1 MRKSVIFLF
10 HCYQYLS
17 AYLLLCVKTVE
28 SSKRYQRRY
37 RWWTRSRASSYFI
50 VMSIIA
56 FLLLHVEIRFWSS
69 FRLAEQRPEKKKQ
82 RQQCR
87 KRERERKKEED
98 EERERER
105 ERETIR
111 AAIGSKPGPFFP
123 SKILVSEKE
132 RERERET
139 DDERWETERWGD
151 PSSFPPQRD
160 KRACFVFFFFVR
172 SVLCSIAADVV
183 VVVVVVVSFR
193 PFFYYIYIFIFFYFR
208 ALRPSPKSTKHEAER
223 EPRTET
229 ERPRNCRNFLLLS
242 CSLVLFLLLL
252 LLLLHFRRHLLLLLH
267 LSPCRPSPQ
276 IIKQSRGR
284 ARARRILRRSN
295 QKKKKKG
302 KKKNKNFVV
311 GRNIFF
317 KNWNQRN
324 EDTAARACVC
334 LL

>member
-193 PFFYYIYIFIFFYFR
+193 PFFYYIYIYFFFTFAHSDRLRNQRNMKPKESHAPKRSAPEIVVIFFSSPVLLFYFFFFFCCFFIFVVISSSSSSSSSTCLPA
-208 ALRPSPKSTKHEAER
+208 ALRLRLSNKVEDERVRDEYYGAATK
-223 EPRTET
+223 
-229 ERPRNCRNFLLLS
+229 
-242 CSLVLFLLLL
+242 
-252 LLLLHFRRHLLLLLH
+252 
-267 LSPCRPSPQ
+267 
-276 IIKQSRGR
+276 
-284 ARARRILRRSN
+284 
-295 QKKKKKG
+295 KKEKKKG

-317 KNWNQRN
+317 
-324 EDTAARACVC
+324 
-334 LL
+334 